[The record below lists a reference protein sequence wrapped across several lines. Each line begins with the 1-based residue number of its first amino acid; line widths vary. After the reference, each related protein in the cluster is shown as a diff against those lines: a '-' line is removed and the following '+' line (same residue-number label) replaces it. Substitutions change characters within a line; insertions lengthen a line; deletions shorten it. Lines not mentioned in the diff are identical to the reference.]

1 MIIKCVLTKRFETN
15 KDVVTF
21 GSKYD
26 RGDTNLLLINELRT
40 RFVSSNP
47 WLSLRENTTVSYN
60 PKFSSH
66 VGFL

>member
-1 MIIKCVLTKRFETN
+1 MRC
-15 KDVVTF
+15 
-21 GSKYD
+21 
-26 RGDTNLLLINELRT
+26 DTNLLLINELRT
-40 RFVSSNP
+40 KFVSSNP

>member
-40 RFVSSNP
+40 RFVSSNLG
-47 WLSLRENTTVSYN
+47 WV
-60 PKFSSH
+60 
-66 VGFL
+66 